1 PKGAQ
6 LVLMSEQLVVTPTA
20 GWLVFA
26 VLFITG
32 TITLISLIPSFLAA
46 RLRPV
51 TAMSHVG

>member
-1 PKGAQ
+1 
-6 LVLMSEQLVVTPTA
+6 MSEQLVVTPTV

-32 TITLISLIPSFLAA
+32 TITVISLIPSFLAA

-51 TAMSHVG
+51 SAMSHVG